1 MARAGRDAP
10 FDCSEGLN
18 GAAGPESGAVQ
29 RGGGAGKLELAR
41 RRPALQQRVDESSVK
56 DIARSGRVERFHLKC
71 RRVVELRAVPG
82 KNAFVSKCG
91 GGKPASKALE
101 NKRERLAEVVL
112 VGEPARDVAAD
123 DEIVDPGQQGID
135 GGVELVEIGD
145 YGNVRSA
152 SPSRSSDG
160 CGGVVTIHE
169 KSASGSDPLR
179 AKFLGLERE
188 ARISPPENGAFAGR
202 VNEDES
208 LLAGAGCG
216 EELRFDTEAGE
227 FGAVDPGSFV
237 IAEFSDVP
245 GAKAPGLAGD
255 HRRGDL
261 ASWQHR
267 GGFKG
272 DLRAAFGIVRKRD
285 ERIGS
290 VQADAN
296 DIHVG

>member
-1 MARAGRDAP
+1 MTRAGRDAP
-10 FDCSEGLN
+10 FDCSDGLN

-41 RRPALQQRVDESSVK
+41 RRPALQQRIDESCVK
-56 DIARSGRVERFHLKC
+56 DVARAGRVERFHLKC

-82 KNAFVSKCG
+82 ENALVSKSG

-101 NKRERLAEVVL
+101 NKGERLAEVVL

-123 DEIVDPGQQGID
+123 DEIVNPGQQGID
-135 GGVELVEIGD
+135 AGVELVEIGD
-145 YGNVRSA
+145 YGNVRRA
-152 SPSRSSDG
+152 SPGSGSNG
-160 CGGVVTIHE
+160 CRGVVTIHE
-169 KSASGSDPLR
+169 KSARGRDPLR

-202 VNEDES
+202 VNKDEG

-216 EELRFDTEAGE
+216 EELRFHTEARE
-227 FGAVDPGSFV
+227 FGAVDPGRFV

-245 GAKAPGLAGD
+245 RAKAPGLAGD

-261 ASWQHR
+261 ASRQHR

-272 DLRAAFGIVRKRD
+272 DLRAAFGMVRKRD

-296 DIHVG
+296 DVHVR